1 MFFKK
6 RSELFGLDIGSSSVK
21 LVELQKTGSGYQLVN
36 FGLVNL
42 TQEAIIDGAIMDSQA
57 VIDAIKALLGE
68 TRTRTKNVATS
79 VSGHSVIIKKISVPL
94 MTDEDLEESIQWE
107 AEQYIPFNISDVN
120 LDFQV
125 LRRPEGEGSQMDVLL
140 VAVKQEMIDDYVSVI
155 TDVGLK
161 PVIVDV
167 SSFSVQN
174 MYEINYGVVEDKVV
188 AILNI
193 GANIMNI
200 NIIKNGATIF
210 TRDVSMGGNLFN
222 EEIQKQLNMSYD
234 DSESLK
240 LGGQISQEVNA
251 SEVAEIITS
260 TSQVLITEAERSL
273 EFFSAASG
281 DEKIHKIALI
291 GGCAKLA
298 GLLGSIEDQIGI
310 PVEVANPFKKIKYN
324 ENDFN
329 SDYLMEVGAMAG
341 VGVGLAMRRI
351 GDK

>member
-1 MFFKK
+1 MLFKK

-36 FGLVNL
+36 FGLVSL
-42 TQEAIIDGAIMDSQA
+42 SQEAIIDGALMDSQA

-155 TDVGLK
+155 TDV
-161 PVIVDV
+161 
-167 SSFSVQN
+167 SSFSIQN
-174 MYEINYGVVEDKVV
+174 MYELNYSVVEDEVV

-200 NIIKNGATIF
+200 NVIKNGATIF

-222 EEIQKQLNMSYD
+222 EEIQKQLNMSYG

-251 SEVAEIITS
+251 SEVAEIISS

-281 DEKIHKIALI
+281 DEKMHKIALC

-298 GLLGSIEDQIGI
+298 GLAGSIEDQIGI
-310 PVEVANPFKKIKYN
+310 PVEIANPFKEIEYN

-329 SDYLMEVGAMAG
+329 SDYLMEVGPMAG